1 MAAASELLDAQ
12 IMKLKSEDLSMLS
25 EGEKLA
31 RQVAIQNLDTF
42 AGQFRK
48 AATEGR
54 RQLDQLISMM
64 LETQQRMIDESDPT
78 GKRQAA

>member
-1 MAAASELLDAQ
+1 
-12 IMKLKSEDLSMLS
+12 MLS

-31 RQVAIQNLDTF
+31 RQVAIHNLETF

-54 RQLDQLISMM
+54 RQLDELIYYDARDAERISM
-64 LETQQRMIDESDPT
+64 I
-78 GKRQAA
+78 

>member
-1 MAAASELLDAQ
+1 
-12 IMKLKSEDLSMLS
+12 MLS

-31 RQVAIQNLDTF
+31 RQVAIENLDMF

-54 RQLDQLISMM
+54 RQLDQLISDDARDA
-64 LETQQRMIDESDPT
+64 ERIVDESDPT
-78 GKRQAA
+78 GKRQTA